1 MQSWL
6 RQTARSRFQIL
17 GALLLFNF
25 VLTIAACSAIGP
37 TSSPEFPAF
46 VAKAVPKEDGE
57 VRFYGQGQYFP
68 GLRGFTDVRSS
79 LLGGQYQGIPG
90 VVVITDTALLFEQW
104 DSNTEKFDV
113 VKRLPFSEVTAVTLD
128 SYGLNRRLVLRKKD
142 LSFETFNFTRA
153 AGNSVDGDK
162 VEQAFQL
169 LDARFN
175 KKTANQSPPAE
186 R

>member
-1 MQSWL
+1 ML
-6 RQTARSRFQIL
+6 R
-17 GALLLFNF
+17 ALLIL
-25 VLTIAACSAIGP
+25 LCASAITACSAIGP
-37 TSSPEFPAF
+37 TSSPEFPGL

-57 VRFYGQGQYFP
+57 VRFYGAGQYFP

-90 VVVITDTALLFEQW
+90 VVVITDTAILFEQW

-113 VKRLPFSEVTAVTLD
+113 VKRLSFSEVTAVTLD

-142 LSFETFNFTRA
+142 LSFDTFNFTRG
-153 AGNSVDGDK
+153 AGNFVDGDK

-175 KKTANQSPPAE
+175 RKTADQPPKE
-186 R
+186 

>member
-1 MQSWL
+1 MHMQV
-6 RQTARSRFQIL
+6 RRNAPSRPKIL
-17 GALLLFNF
+17 SALLILNLA
-25 VLTIAACSAIGP
+25 LTIAACSAIGP
-37 TSSPEFPAF
+37 TSSPEFSNL

-57 VRFYGQGQYFP
+57 VRFFGQGQYFP

-90 VVVITDTALLFEQW
+90 VVVITDTAILFEQW
-104 DSNTEKFDV
+104 DSNTEKFDA
-113 VKRLPFSEVTAVTLD
+113 VKRILLSEVTAVTLD

-142 LSFETFNFTRA
+142 LSFDTFNFTKA
-153 AGNSVDGDK
+153 AGNFVDGDK

-169 LDARFN
+169 LDGRFN
-175 KKTANQSPPAE
+175 KKTGDQTPQAE